1 MATAAEMSSSAANND
16 VSRRSVSTASMS
28 SDGSNGGS
36 GRQAA
41 TAAPNANAAAAAAAA
56 AAGTTSISTK
66 EAEMTELTTDVKNFK
81 EALSRL
87 RRVFSTAD
95 AANETL
101 RVASH
106 EQLGKMLAILKEI
119 LEKYPALQANDLVQS
134 AGYLINLVKDF
145 SSDDELV
152 DDKDFHAALSSLAF
166 TFSHRV
172 SEYLTSGGADL
183 ESGAASSALDSL
195 FIAEDQQQQ
204 QQHHQQQHALQ
215 HQHQHHHL
223 QRGSAIGTVDML
235 DDRMSPP
242 NPGTILSQ
250 QESTTLTN
258 EEVDGILLRHFQ
270 GVDHAL
276 KYAKMWAKYAKD
288 VMNYV
293 EKRTNL
299 ELERAR
305 GLAKLAQA
313 TRPILTEES
322 HLPFQSIYC
331 TAIDQELE
339 MCASTQE
346 TCVLLQGYKFL
357 EPLFARRQEHQ
368 KARKALKEK
377 WSRDLKVLQDTVGN
391 LKKAKA
397 LYTEKG
403 KEFERCREAVRL
415 AEHGAEIGATGEN
428 KVERRKKSEEE
439 ALQKLIEAESLYKSC
454 VSEANEKH
462 RQLLAVKA
470 SVLASIRELVLQ
482 CDQTVKAVT
491 VSYFQLQH
499 SLAANKPI
507 HFQTLCER
515 SRLYEPGTQ
524 YVEFVRCNVGDQ
536 PQARAHFSTGDP
548 FRFEPYS
555 EDGDQHHH
563 PGHRRTSQDIGAEE
577 MGSGSYRYRGDRS
590 SPSSG
595 AVGTGPIMAWA
606 PSIAGPMDPVS
617 DTDSDGSKNSRDTSP
632 SASPMI
638 HSRNLPS
645 GPAGSEDADN
655 DHDAQGHH
663 GSAGSGSANASA
675 SGAQRRS
682 WQLSMAAKTHRF
694 RKLKTPSKCRECEN
708 LVWTGVDCQDCGL
721 SAHKKCLEV
730 LALQCGHKRLPRKTQ
745 TFGVDLSQH
754 LQETGGGAQVPP
766 LVCRCV
772 HEIDKRGLHVKGIYR
787 VPPVKHRSDKL
798 CQAFENAPE
807 LVELTDI
814 HPNVIA
820 NVLKQ
825 YLLQLPEPL
834 ITFNLF
840 PELIRLAKRSPGKEI
855 AAAAAAAAAVKD
867 ENDNREEDSPPP
879 PLGSGPVGHAAGADD
894 DVVSELQILIR
905 TQLPAP
911 HFRTLGFLMHHLLRV
926 AKESEVNNM
935 WARNLATVLGPTL
948 MRSSDGLASLSS
960 LGDTDHQVRIIEL
973 LVIYADDI
981 FGNAESVLP
990 KDYAKY
996 TAPSTSRML
1005 VEGQQYSKH
1014 GKQSKISKSKKESI
1028 GGGGGMGP
1036 TGVAGAA
1043 AGAAAAGGG
1052 SSSAAT
1058 STSSDLISS
1067 QTERRS
1073 LETQEEYQGLPG
1085 QISERESANEDYLSY
1100 EDDDDAEAIPSCW
1113 LPDDSSKTKKSP
1125 LLNRGTSAPPKI
1137 IKASLKSFS
1146 GLEGV
1151 TPERLSTQDSVEA
1164 AQKLAK
1170 QASAD
1175 VVAVNSSSRRSI
1187 PHESSSIRHHRP
1199 SEGLFAKV
1207 GRAGKKHSLDEDYLS
1222 PPVPMNSSHAPLS
1235 ERLSTDPP
1243 VASSRAFSSSSSTS
1257 AIPHISSSSIS
1268 PPLQDAKKSD
1278 EVDGSGSIST
1288 ATSGSGRTSL
1298 TIGIGGQQPPAAMTS
1313 TPQQGR
1319 SSSLSDDHAYLSVS
1333 EQRRKFLAASSSADS
1348 SQTTVAAAS
1357 ASTSTSMS
1365 ASLPSTI
1372 PNIDENRVKIQVTSG
1387 VVQTSSSQH
1396 VKKSTVI
1403 KQTSIEKGSL
1413 LFTAAPNQ
1421 RSTND
1426 N

>member
-1 MATAAEMSSSAANND
+1 MVATAGGGRKGTTASTTGATVVLSKD
-16 VSRRSVSTASMS
+16 VS
-28 SDGSNGGS
+28 
-36 GRQAA
+36 
-41 TAAPNANAAAAAAAA
+41 
-56 AAGTTSISTK
+56 
-66 EAEMTELTTDVKNFK
+66 ELTTDCKNFK
-81 EALSRL
+81 EAINKL
-87 RRVFSTAD
+87 RRVFNNAD

-106 EQLGKMLAILKEI
+106 EQLGKMLSILKEI

-152 DDKDFHAALSSLAF
+152 DDKDFHAALNSLAF

-172 SEYLTSGGADL
+172 SEYITSTGAEL
-183 ESGAASSALDSL
+183 EPSTLDSL
-195 FIAEDQQQQ
+195 FIGDDQHPHPP
-204 QQHHQQQHALQ
+204 HHTAQ
-215 HQHQHHHL
+215 QHQHHHL
-223 QRGSAIGTVDML
+223 QRVSAIGTMDIL
-235 DDRMSPP
+235 DDRMSPT
-242 NPGTILSQ
+242 NIAALSQ
-250 QESTTLTN
+250 QEATTLTN

-305 GLAKLAQA
+305 GLAKLAQS

-470 SVLASIRELVLQ
+470 SVLASIRELILQ

-524 YVEFVRCNVGDQ
+524 YIEFVRCNVGDQ

-555 EDGDQHHH
+555 EDGPEQSHHH
-563 PGHRRTSQDIGAEE
+563 PGHRRASQDIGAEE

-595 AVGTGPIMAWA
+595 AVGAGPIMAWA

-617 DTDSDGSKNSRDTSP
+617 DTDSDGSNKSRDTSP

-663 GSAGSGSANASA
+663 GSSFAGSGSASTSA

-694 RKLKTPSKCRECEN
+694 RKLKTPSRCRECDN

-721 SAHKKCLEV
+721 SAHKKCLEL

-772 HEIDKRGLHVKGIYR
+772 HEIEKRGLHVKGIYR
-787 VPPVKHRSDKL
+787 VPPVKHKSDRL
-798 CQAFENAPE
+798 CQSFENAPE

-840 PELIRLAKRSPGKEI
+840 PELIRLAKRSPGKENN
-855 AAAAAAAAAVKD
+855 AAVKD

-879 PLGSGPVGHAAGADD
+879 PKGSGPVGHSAGADD
-894 DVVSELQILIR
+894 DIVSELQILIR

-935 WARNLATVLGPTL
+935 WARNLGTVFGPTL

-960 LGDTDHQVRIIEL
+960 LGDTDHQVRIVEL

-981 FGNAESVLP
+981 FGSAESVLP

-996 TAPSTSRML
+996 TAPTTSRMI
-1005 VEGQQYSKH
+1005 VEGQQYTKH
-1014 GKQSKISKSKKESI
+1014 GKQSKASKSKKDSI
-1028 GGGGGMGP
+1028 SGI
-1036 TGVAGAA
+1036 GAV
-1043 AGAAAAGGG
+1043 AAAAGGG

-1085 QISERESANEDYLSY
+1085 QVSERESANEDYLSY

-1222 PPVPMNSSHAPLS
+1222 PPVPLNSSSSSTTSSTHAALS

-1243 VASSRAFSSSSSTS
+1243 SATSTSRTFSSSSSTS
-1257 AIPHISSSSIS
+1257 AIPHISSSIS
-1268 PPLQDAKKSD
+1268 PPLPNPGQDAKKSD
-1278 EVDGSGSIST
+1278 EVDKSIST

-1298 TIGIGGQQPPAAMTS
+1298 TIGIGGGGQTTTASSNNP
-1313 TPQQGR
+1313 QGR

-1333 EQRRKFLAASSSADS
+1333 EQRRKFLAASTSADS
-1348 SQTTVAAAS
+1348 SQMTIATTSAATS
-1357 ASTSTSMS
+1357 STMS

-1387 VVQTSSSQH
+1387 VVQTSH
-1396 VKKSTVI
+1396 VKKSTVV
-1403 KQTSIEKGSL
+1403 KQTSIEKGKFFIHKKMFIFLTHFLSALCRGCLKIISFVSTLKKKL
-1413 LFTAAPNQ
+1413 LFGEKSVFVQNRFMCQKKTFKNHW
-1421 RSTND
+1421 
-1426 N
+1426 